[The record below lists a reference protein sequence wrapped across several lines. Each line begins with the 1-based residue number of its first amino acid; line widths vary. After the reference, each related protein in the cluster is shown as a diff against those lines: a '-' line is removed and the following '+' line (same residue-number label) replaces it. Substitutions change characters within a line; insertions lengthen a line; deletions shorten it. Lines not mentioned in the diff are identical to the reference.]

1 MTYNFTK
8 RTFDITAS
16 IIGLILLSPLLFIT
30 WILINLES
38 KGGAFFTQERLGKN
52 GKPFKMYKFRS
63 MVVGAEKQGTGVYS
77 FKGDARVTK
86 VGNFIRATSIDEF
99 PQFINIIKG
108 DMSLV
113 GPRPVLTYHP
123 FKWGEYPAKGL
134 TRFEVKPGVTGW
146 AQINGRKAVDWDKRF
161 ELDAEYVDKKSLL
174 FDFKII
180 FLTVWNVI
188 ANKNNE
194 NTTKTK

>member
-1 MTYNFTK
+1 MIK
-8 RTFDITAS
+8 RTFDIVAS
-16 IIGLILLSPLLFIT
+16 VIGLVILFPILFIT
-30 WILINLES
+30 WLIINLES
-38 KGGAFFTQERLGKN
+38 RGGAFFVQERLGKG

-86 VGNFIRATSIDEF
+86 VGRIIRATSIDEL

-123 FKWGEYPAKGL
+123 YKWGEYPEKGL
-134 TRFEVKPGVTGW
+134 KRFEVRPGVTGW
-146 AQINGRKAVDWDKRF
+146 AQINGRKTVEWDKRF
-161 ELDAEYVDKKSLL
+161 EYDAEYVERQSFW
-174 FDFKII
+174 FDLQII
-180 FLTVWNVI
+180 FLTVWRVV
-188 ANKNNE
+188 ANKDNE
-194 NTTKTK
+194 NR

>member
-1 MTYNFTK
+1 MMYNFTK
-8 RTFDITAS
+8 RLVDILISVFGLLLLCPILIITA
-16 IIGLILLSPLLFIT
+16 LFIV
-30 WILINLES
+30 IES
-38 KGGAFFTQERLGKN
+38 RGGAIFSQVRLGKD

-63 MVVGAEKQGTGVYS
+63 MVSGAESQGTGVYS

-86 VGNFIRATSIDEF
+86 VGRIIRATSIDEL

-134 TRFEVKPGVTGW
+134 TRFEVRPGVTGW
-146 AQINGRKAVDWDKRF
+146 AQVNGRKTVEWDRRF
-161 ELDAEYVDKKSLL
+161 EFDAEYVEKMSLG
-174 FDFKII
+174 FDLKII
-180 FLTVWNVI
+180 FLTFWRVI
-188 ANKNNE
+188 ANKDNE
-194 NTTKTK
+194 NR